1 MKLILTTLA
10 LVASASVASAQ
21 STSAQATPKITAQS
35 IIVNPVVSP
44 LKVNVW
50 TAKDTTGS
58 KTPVYVA
65 GDRIVLNVKT
75 TQDAYVYLFNV
86 DQKGNTNLILPNKF
100 ASGSNFVRA
109 NTTKSFPG
117 TSDKFTF
124 DIAGPAG
131 LNKVL
136 ALASTEELDL
146 NDIAQFKDDQQTGFA
161 TVTVTG
167 GQTGL
172 AQALSIIVTPLASKD
187 WVTDVAQYQ
196 ISSTVAAPP
205 VAVVTTTTSKTST
218 WKSSFRSGLN
228 LKRVYDLY
236 ANQLQGQ
243 GYVADKTTGG
253 RLQMVGNF
261 SMTETMTADLT
272 VKQRPGSNMYDV
284 MIVRKQTE

>member
-1 MKLILTTLA
+1 MKTILMTLG
-10 LVASASVASAQ
+10 LVAGASTAFAQ
-21 STSAQATPKITAQS
+21 TTPKITSQS

-75 TQDAYVYLFNV
+75 TQDAYVYLFNL
-86 DQKGNTNLILPNKF
+86 DQRGNVNLILPNKF
-100 ASGSNFVRA
+100 ASGSNFIKA

-117 TSDKFTF
+117 TNDKFTF

-146 NDIAQFKDDQQTGFA
+146 DDIAQFKEDQQTGFA

-205 VAVVTTTTSKTST
+205 VAVVSTTTTTSKTST
-218 WKSSFRSGLN
+218 WKSSFKSTWTM
-228 LKRVYDLY
+228 KRIYDLY
-236 ANQLQGQ
+236 ANQLQAQ
-243 GYVADKTTGG
+243 GYVSDKTTSG
-253 RLQMVGNF
+253 RLQIVGTF
-261 SMTETMTADLT
+261 SMTENMTADLT
-272 VKQRPGSNMYDV
+272 VKQRPGTAMYDV
-284 MIVRKQTE
+284 VIVRKQTQ